1 VDSIRPVEDVEVP
14 RARMDA
20 LIRAGVDLA
29 RMLDLN
35 ALLKR
40 ILDLAT
46 EHVGAERGA
55 IFVRDPVSGDL
66 VSHHFHG
73 DELERLVVRAGR
85 GIAGHVAATGKSV
98 RLADAY
104 EDPRFDRSVDAA
116 TGYRTRSLLAVPLSG
131 RGGEVLGVL
140 EVLNRRDGAFAAE
153 DAAFLSAFA
162 AYAAVALEN
171 ARLLEQRILAERLA
185 TVGRIASTLVHD
197 LSAPLSAL
205 RGYADVLE
213 RDPLPDVRA
222 RCAAGLRRQT
232 QRMAEL
238 VRSILAFVR
247 GEDDYLFAK
256 SDVDVLLAELA
267 EDLAMAHAGT
277 PVKIERRPGQVG
289 AVRVDASALRRAL
302 ENLARNGVQA
312 MPQGGTLTLGAERT
326 DEHVLFTL
334 TDTGVGMDESVR
346 ARLFEPFFT
355 RGKAEG
361 TGLGLAIV
369 RRIVD
374 AHAGTIEVTS
384 APGKG
389 TTFRVRVP
397 AEGPPG
403 DDAG

>member
-1 VDSIRPVEDVEVP
+1 MDSTRPVEDVEVP
-14 RARMDA
+14 RARMEA

-29 RMLDLN
+29 RMQDLD

-55 IFVRDPVSGDL
+55 IFVKEPASGTL

-73 DELERLVVRAGR
+73 DELERLVVKAGR
-85 GIAGHVAATGKSV
+85 GIAGHVAATGRSV

-104 EDPRFDRSVDAA
+104 EDPRFDRSVDDE
-116 TGYRTRSLLAVPLSG
+116 TGYRTRSLLAVPLTV
-131 RGGEVLGVL
+131 RGGDVIGVL
-140 EVLNRRDGAFAAE
+140 EVLNRRDGPFVPE

-171 ARLLEQRILAERLA
+171 ARLLEQRLLAERLA

-197 LSAPLSAL
+197 LSGPLSAL

-213 RDPLPDVRA
+213 KDPPADVRT

-247 GEDDYLFAK
+247 GDDDYLFAK
-256 SDVDVLLAELA
+256 TDVDVLLDELA
-267 EDLAMAHAGT
+267 EDLTVAHAT
-277 PVKIERRPGQVG
+277 TEVRIERRPGQAG
-289 AVRVDASALRRAL
+289 AARVDAAALRRVL
-302 ENLARNGVQA
+302 ENLARNAVQA
-312 MPQGGTLTLGAERT
+312 MPQGGSLTLGAAL
-326 DEHVLFTL
+326 DGADVVLAL

-374 AHAGTIEVTS
+374 AHGGRVEVES

-397 AEGPPG
+397 VEGPPG
-403 DDAG
+403 AAPG